1 MGGQSMKV
9 LKPLRIAVFLAC
21 APCFFGQDQSHPA
34 KENSLYAK
42 ALFASVAQMDKQWS
56 RYSRGD
62 ENTADTDYHHMPVQ
76 VDPPEITDG
85 LPTESGEYH
94 VEYLDPKAQKE
105 RFQRLRKRYA
115 ILKIDPV
122 QDEGS
127 QLKIVV
133 SVSYVSRRKKAF
145 VYEFSDWSDVKF
157 RFDCEKQE
165 FVISSIELGGI

>member
-1 MGGQSMKV
+1 MEIM
-9 LKPLRIAVFLAC
+9 KPLSIAVFLAS
-21 APCFFGQDQSHPA
+21 ASYFFGQDQPHPG

-42 ALFASVAQMDKQWS
+42 ALFASVAEMDKQWT

-62 ENTADTDYHHMPVQ
+62 ENTANTDYHHMPVQ
-76 VDPPEITDG
+76 TDPLEITDG
-85 LPTESGEYH
+85 LPTESGEYR
-94 VEYLDPKAQKE
+94 VEYLDPKAQRE
-105 RFQRLRKRYA
+105 RFQKLRKRYA

-122 QDEGS
+122 QNEGS
-127 QLKIVV
+127 QLKVVV

-165 FVISSIELGGI
+165 FVISSVDLGGI